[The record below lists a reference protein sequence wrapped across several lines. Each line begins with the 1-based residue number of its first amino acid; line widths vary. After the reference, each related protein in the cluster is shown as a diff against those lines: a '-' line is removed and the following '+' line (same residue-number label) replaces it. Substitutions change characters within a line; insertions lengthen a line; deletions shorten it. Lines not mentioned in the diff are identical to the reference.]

1 MESLRQKK
9 RIMDGKEIDEALSRI
24 ASDILK
30 EGEIKS
36 LAIFGIRTRG
46 VYLAQRIAGKI
57 REAGTVDVPVGIL
70 DITLYRDDL
79 SERAP
84 QPLVG
89 KTEFSFD
96 LTGRRTV
103 IVDDVLY
110 TGRTFRAAMDELM
123 DFGRPRLVQ
132 LAVLIDRGHRE
143 LPIKPDYVGK
153 GVLTSQAELV
163 DVRLREID
171 KEEAVYIME
180 KSLSEKVEEKGPPRA

>member
-9 RIMDGKEIDEALSRI
+9 RIMDGKGIDAALSRI
-24 ASDILK
+24 TSDILK

-46 VYLAQRIAGKI
+46 AYLAQRIAEKI
-57 REAGTVDVPVGIL
+57 RETGPVDVPVGIL

-79 SERAP
+79 SEHTP

-153 GVLTSQAELV
+153 SVSTSQAELV
-163 DVRLREID
+163 DVRLREVD

-180 KSLSEKVEEKGPPRA
+180 KSLSEKEEEKGPPRA